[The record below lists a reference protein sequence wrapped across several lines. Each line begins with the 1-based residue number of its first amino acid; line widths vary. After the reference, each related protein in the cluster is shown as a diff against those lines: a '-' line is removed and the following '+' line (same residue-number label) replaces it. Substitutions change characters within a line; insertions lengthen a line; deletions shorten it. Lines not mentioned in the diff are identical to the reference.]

1 MYVIFNSSWF
11 WRQYLVLYVRYI
23 STLILDFI
31 RWQLPNKQVYSVQSH
46 RYVLVLTA
54 KSVSSRCQ
62 AFFSQFFLAITFRFP
77 ISPRRPLVLG
87 SGACQDASPA
97 LQVLCNGLQQVT
109 FPLSSPI
116 SVYAVSHGIFHHCG
130 SPVPQLCLSLSL
142 SRFIRYPISYFLI
155 FFLFSGR
162 LLFSPRPQRGLVSAR
177 LMALKQISPPVC
189 HHIGFSIPHL
199 MLSVIALLE
208 HPFAEGEDRFG
219 RRRCV
224 RKRT

>member
-1 MYVIFNSSWF
+1 
-11 WRQYLVLYVRYI
+11 LVLCVRYI
-23 STLILDFI
+23 STLILDCI
-31 RWQLPNKQVYSVQSH
+31 RRQLPNKRVHSVQSH
-46 RYVLVLTA
+46 RYVLVLTT
-54 KSVSSRCQ
+54 KSVSSCCQ
-62 AFFSQFFLAITFRFP
+62 AFFSQFLLVITFRFP
-77 ISPRRPLVLG
+77 IIPHRPLVLG

-116 SVYAVSHGIFHHCG
+116 SVYAIPHSIFHHCV

-142 SRFIRYPISYFLI
+142 SCFIRYPISYFLI

-162 LLFSPRPQRGLVSAR
+162 LPFSPRPQRGGVSAR
-177 LMALKQISPPVC
+177 LMAFKQLSPPVC

-219 RRRCV
+219 RRCV